1 MYFANAF
8 GCVGEWM
15 YRHIGGLQIIEPGYR
30 KFRVKPSFTSGLT
43 HAAVSE
49 ETPYGKA
56 AVEWHI
62 VADAVVVHA
71 EVPANTEAVIE
82 LPGMESVTVGSGS
95 YDWLVSK
102 A

>member
-1 MYFANAF
+1 
-8 GCVGEWM
+8 M

-43 HAAVSE
+43 HATVSE

-56 AVEWHI
+56 AVEWRI
-62 VADAVVVHA
+62 AGDAVMVHV

-82 LPGMESVTVGSGS
+82 LPHMESVTVGSGN
-95 YDWLVSK
+95 YDWLVSRL
-102 A
+102 